1 MKRKNFIRTSLGALS
16 LLPGVSAVASAGSI
30 PDPLP
35 GTGKKRGA
43 QRLSL
48 EKLKEYESWRYG
60 MFLHYGIDTYVG
72 NNLPEPERDK
82 YTVDTY
88 NPTNLDVGQ
97 WVSVAR
103 DAGFKYAC
111 LTAVLHAGFCIWP
124 SRHTDFTVANARDKT
139 DVVGEFTRHCREKGL
154 KVGIYYPTLD
164 NYHRFGNQN
173 PGTMLH
179 DMTYVP
185 WYGGGKVPKKG
196 EVLPY
201 MTSLSQN
208 FMTAQMDELLTD
220 YGKID
225 YVFID
230 IPSMMGIGFRTFLY
244 DRIARKWPETFIEI
258 NNGVGFDGV
267 NYVPEDYWPQDLISY
282 ERSIEF
288 GKSFA
293 KKWWTIEGKEY
304 YITGEVLDTLGKEWY
319 FHEGDAPKPA
329 KTIAE
334 NYHATRKKGLNYN
347 LNVPP
352 DFSGR
357 IPRESIDRLMEIK
370 KLIE

>member
-1 MKRKNFIRTSLGALS
+1 M
-16 LLPGVSAVASAGSI
+16 ASAGYRTNPVPE
-30 PDPLP
+30 PD
-35 GTGKKRGA
+35 KKKEGA
-43 QRLSL
+43 QRLSI
-48 EKLKEYESWRYG
+48 EKLKEYESWGYG
-60 MFLHYGIDTYVG
+60 MFIHWGMGTYVG
-72 NNLPEPERDK
+72 NNLPDPKRDK
-82 YTVDTY
+82 YTLETY
-88 NPTNLDVGQ
+88 NPTKLDVGQ

-103 DAGFKYAC
+103 DAGMKYMC
-111 LTAVLHAGFCIWP
+111 LTAVHHAGHCLWP
-124 SRHTDFTVANARDKT
+124 SRHTDFSVANTRDKT

-154 KVGIYYPTLD
+154 KIGLYHATLD
-164 NYHRFGNQN
+164 SYHTFGNQL
-173 PGTMLH
+173 PGTLLH

-185 WYGGGKVPKKG
+185 WYGGGKVPKRG

-208 FMTAQMDELLTD
+208 FMTAQLDELLTD

-230 IPSMMGIGFRTFLY
+230 IPSMMGMGYRTFLY

-288 GKSFA
+288 GRSTVN
-293 KKWWTIEGKEY
+293 KWWTIDGKEY
-304 YITGEVLDTLGKEWY
+304 YITGEVLDTIGDEWF
-319 FHEGDAPKPA
+319 FHEGDTPKPA
-329 KTIAE
+329 QDLVD
-334 NYHATRKKGLNYN
+334 NYHNTHEKGLNYN

-352 DFSGR
+352 DFSGQ

-370 KLIE
+370 KLI